1 MSLVA
6 GFMVPHPPLI
16 VPNVGRG
23 SEAEVEETIRSYER
37 VAEEIA
43 ELKPETIVIS
53 SPHSVMYAD
62 YFHIS
67 PGAHATGDFGNFR
80 APEVS
85 FEVDYDE
92 RFAFAW
98 ANHAAVNEIDAGVLG
113 ERDPHLDHGTM
124 VPLYFITKKYTDFK
138 LVRIGLSGFS
148 LSTHYRMG
156 MLVSTVAEELNRRVV
171 YVASGDLSHRLR
183 EDGPYGFNTY
193 GPVYDERIMDVMGRG
208 DFDELM
214 DFDEALCNHA
224 AECGHRSFVM
234 LAGALDRKRVRI
246 ERLSHQDVT
255 GVGYGICTYHV
266 EGEDPSRNFLDKWE
280 ERDRARRQ
288 EMKNAEDVYVRLAR
302 KSLETN
308 IREGRRIT
316 WDEVRDEVI
325 RGLGAVNGSY
335 DSSESDSLKN
345 SGMERGECP
354 DGNSA
359 VSPYATEDGSATEK
373 AIEQLEHETA
383 GAFVSLHKEGKLRG
397 CIGTISATKGCVA
410 DEIIENAISAS
421 TRDPRFDPVIEDE
434 LPYLEYSVDVLGEAE
449 PIKSPSELDVKRYGV
464 IVTKGMRRGLLLPNL
479 EGVDTV
485 EEQLAIAKQKAGL
498 TTEEKGCKL
507 QRFEVVRH
515 Y

>member
-1 MSLVA
+1 MGIIA

-16 VPNVGRG
+16 VPDIGKG
-23 SEAEVEETIRSYER
+23 SEAVVTDTIRAYEK
-37 VAEEIA
+37 VADEIA

-62 YFHIS
+62 YSHIS
-67 PGAHATGDFGNFR
+67 PGAHAVGDFGSFR
-80 APEVS
+80 APQVR

-92 RFAFAW
+92 RFAMQW

-113 ERDPHLDHGTM
+113 ERDPALDHGTM

-148 LSTHYRMG
+148 LATHYRMG
-156 MLVSTVAEELNRRVV
+156 QLVSTVADELGRRVV
-171 YVASGDLSHRLR
+171 YVASGDLSHRMK
-183 EDGPYGFNTY
+183 EDGPYGFHPM

-234 LAGALDRKRVRI
+234 LAGALDKKAVRI
-246 ERLSHQDVT
+246 EKLVHQAET
-255 GVGYGICTYHV
+255 GVGYGICTFYV
-266 EGEDPSRNFLDKWE
+266 EGEDPSRNFLEKWE

-288 EMKNAEDVYVRLAR
+288 KQKAAEDVYVRLAR
-302 KSLETN
+302 RSLETN
-308 IREGRRIT
+308 IKEGKTIT
-316 WDEVRDEVI
+316 WDEVKDEVI
-325 RGLGAVNGSY
+325 RGTGDVSAGDGS
-335 DSSESDSLKN
+335 
-345 SGMERGECP
+345 P
-354 DGNSA
+354 T
-359 VSPYATEDGSATEK
+359 PYATEDGTATPL
-373 AIEQLEHETA
+373 AIEELTGKQA
-383 GAFVSLHKEGKLRG
+383 GAFVSLHKDGKLRG
-397 CIGTISATKGCVA
+397 CIGTISATRDCVA

-421 TRDPRFDPVIEDE
+421 TRDPRFDPVTEEE

-449 PIKSPSELDVKRYGV
+449 NIKSPKELDVKKYGV

-485 EEQLAIAKQKAGL
+485 EEQLMIAKQKAGL